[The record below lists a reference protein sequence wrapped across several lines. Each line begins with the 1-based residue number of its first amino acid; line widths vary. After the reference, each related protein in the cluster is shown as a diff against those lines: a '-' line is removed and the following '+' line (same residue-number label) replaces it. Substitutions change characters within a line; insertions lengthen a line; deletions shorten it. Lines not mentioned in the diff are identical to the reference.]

1 MNPLLP
7 EDIQSNL
14 LLASASPRRREIL
27 AHLGFEFDVLTT
39 DVDESALAG
48 EDYFAYVRR
57 IAASKAAEARDV
69 HPAKKII
76 SADTI
81 VLCDGE
87 IMGKPAG
94 YDKAFEMLKALS
106 GKEHEVI
113 TALSLSVPS
122 IASLEDVEVTRV
134 FFRALSEW
142 EIERYIETGEPFDK
156 AGAYAIQ
163 GYAAAFVEKIDGC
176 YFNVVGLPVALLF
189 KLFDRLMSIEKN
201 EQRTE

>member
-69 HPAKKII
+69 YPAKKII

-189 KLFDRLMSIEKN
+189 KLFNRLMSIEKN
-201 EQRTE
+201 EQRAE